1 MPRSRCRSHSPAAQS
16 EGRIENREEE
26 QGKTFQLPSLIQ
38 TGAAAGMV
46 TMEQSLKSLCERGLV
61 TYEEALEHAFDA
73 HELAR
78 LMGRS

>member
-1 MPRSRCRSHSPAAQS
+1 
-16 EGRIENREEE
+16 
-26 QGKTFQLPSLIQ
+26 
-38 TGAAAGMV
+38 
-46 TMEQSLKSLCERGLV
+46 MEQSLKSLCERGLV